1 MTIYIIENGTVY
13 KVEKIGDAEI
23 KSCFGSEKQLAL
35 ISENNTEKVYEW
47 QRFDIQKGEY
57 ITDKENTEA
66 ANIDGKEY
74 KPTEG
79 KITVKKKNTIK
90 QLELAITEM
99 YEDNLKLRE
108 KISQTELAITELY
121 ETMTND

>member
-1 MTIYIIENGTVY
+1 MNYIIENGTVY
-13 KVEKIGDAEI
+13 KIEKIGDAEI

-35 ISENNTEKVYEW
+35 ISESNTEKVYEW

-57 ITDKENTEA
+57 VTDKENTGT

-79 KITVKKKNTIK
+79 KIIVKKKNTIK